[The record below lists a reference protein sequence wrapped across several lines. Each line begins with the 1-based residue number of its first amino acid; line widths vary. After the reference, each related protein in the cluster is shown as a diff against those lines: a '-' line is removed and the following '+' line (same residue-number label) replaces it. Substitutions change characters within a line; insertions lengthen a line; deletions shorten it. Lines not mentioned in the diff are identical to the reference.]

1 MKTYKC
7 NDCGSAF
14 KESEL
19 GSDLF
24 CPSCDEAGVFRKVEQ
39 SKNKSADRR
48 QEKSNEQ
55 NKILIISILSV
66 ISIVLVVLLY
76 ISTDDK
82 IITQME
88 LNISSG
94 KEAEIANTELNKLYE
109 EQMNYLTDEKRKKRL
124 EEAQLAWIKY
134 RDATCL
140 YEAGEISESGSIW
153 PMRQSVCIKILT
165 KQRNKILKNYVSC
178 RGDGCR

>member
-1 MKTYKC
+1 MKSYKC
-7 NDCGSAF
+7 SDCGSLF

-39 SKNKSADRR
+39 SKNKSADKR
-48 QEKSNEQ
+48 KGKYIEQ
-55 NKILIISILSV
+55 NEILIFSLFSV

-76 ISTDDK
+76 ISADDK
-82 IITQME
+82 IMTQME
-88 LNISSG
+88 LNIYAG
-94 KEAEIANTELNKLYE
+94 EEAEMANTELNKLYE
-109 EQMNYLTDEKRKKRL
+109 EQMNYLTEEKQKKRL

-140 YEAGEISESGSIW
+140 YEAGERSESGSIW
-153 PMRQSVCIKILT
+153 PMRDSVCVEILT
-165 KQRNKILKNYVSC
+165 KQRNEILKTYVSC
-178 RGDGCR
+178 RSDGCR